1 MSAVNVSSLNIDDNN
16 YPIKHTKV
24 QLEDG
29 RWRIEFIPIS
39 VGLHQV
45 QRIISEP
52 SSSSSAVQD
61 DSNSSLKAQN
71 LFKTN
76 VLHYS
81 APRTVYGYK
90 MYNLE
95 DSVQLVFDAANYRV
109 KDILPEVRDPHD
121 DSVDTIDCKYLSDY
135 MALKFVPEMT
145 GRYGISFFDRSTL
158 KAVAA
163 SPYKVIVHEDL
174 REIIRSSGVYD
185 LTRLTIAANNLP
197 KDYDLK
203 HISVTIKG

>member
-1 MSAVNVSSLNIDDNN
+1 M
-16 YPIKHTKV
+16 
-24 QLEDG
+24 
-29 RWRIEFIPIS
+29 
-39 VGLHQV
+39 HQV
-45 QRIISEP
+45 QRI
-52 SSSSSAVQD
+52 VNTQD
-61 DSNSSLKAQN
+61 NVLKAMS
-71 LFKTN
+71 LLKTN

-109 KDILPEVRDPHD
+109 KDILPEVKDPQEEL
-121 DSVDTIDCKYLSDY
+121 VENLDCKYLSDY
-135 MALKFVPEMT
+135 MALKFVPELT
-145 GRYGISFFDRSTL
+145 GSYAISFFDRTNL

-174 REIIRSSGVYD
+174 REIIRSAGVYD
-185 LTRLTIAANNLP
+185 LTRLTIAASNLP

-203 HISVTIKG
+203 HINVIVKGIEFKI